1 MRILIYLLLI
11 TASINVSANEE
22 ELLRKFFG
30 KGGIAEKQ
38 SVYTGEMLKN
48 FLDAPTLGEELA
60 PGVEFQYRPLK
71 RTQESANYAVLLT
84 EKGHSQDW
92 YVYFVNEKG
101 VWKLSAVRTLWLP
114 EFFNMALHE
123 LGKNTSRT
131 PAEEYR
137 YQNFRLVS
145 ATDAELKNFLTQ
157 NILTLNKIAE
167 LATSNSSTAND
178 LAKKHF
184 FDAVDVDND
193 SGIISVLIGG
203 IIDNS
208 VGYMFVPVGSHPPE
222 MSSENYIYIEQIS
235 ERWFIYK
242 TT

>member
-1 MRILIYLLLI
+1 VRILLYLLLI

-30 KGGIAEKQ
+30 KDGIADKQ
-38 SVYTGEMLKN
+38 AVYTGEMLEN
-48 FLDAPTLGEELA
+48 FLGAPTLGEELST
-60 PGVEFQYRPLK
+60 GVEVQYRPLQ
-71 RTQESANYAVLLT
+71 RTKKSANYAVLLT

-92 YVYFVNEKG
+92 YIYFVYDQG

-123 LGKNTSRT
+123 LGERTSRT
-131 PAEEYR
+131 PAEEYH
-137 YQNFRLVS
+137 YQNMRLVS
-145 ATDAELKNFLTQ
+145 STDAELKTFLIK
-157 NILTLNKIAE
+157 NISTLDRIAE
-167 LATSNSSTAND
+167 LARLDTSAAND
-178 LAKKHF
+178 LAKKISI
-184 FDAVDVDND
+184 DAVKVDD
-193 SGIISVLIGG
+193 KSGIVTVILGG
-203 IIDNS
+203 ILDNA
-208 VGYMFVPVGSHPPE
+208 VGYIFVPVGTHPPE